1 MHRHDHRA
9 LLFATLMVA
18 LLSLLLSVAAIA
30 QPSFRARYIG
40 SLSYDVAIPSGDAN
54 AFVEGNTSW
63 LGLTLEGNWLVRP
76 SMSVGFALGWQE
88 FWKQTHEVENF
99 DNGAISGAQYR
110 HLNTFP
116 ILVTSRFFSATNQAR
131 VRPFLGIGAGA
142 YYTRQLLDVGVNEF
156 TSAVWQFGV
165 APEVGVAF
173 AGAQGVS
180 AQLRARY
187 NYPIK
192 SGDFVGGSKSYNYWN
207 IGFGFAFAG
216 Y

>member
-1 MHRHDHRA
+1 MNHYNHRTLRSAA
-9 LLFATLMVA
+9 LVAA
-18 LLSLLLSVAAIA
+18 LLSVLPSVAALA
-30 QPSFRARYIG
+30 QQTYRPRYIG
-40 SLSYDVAIPSGDAN
+40 SLSYDVAIPSGDAHS
-54 AFVEGNTSW
+54 FVEGNTSW

-76 SMSVGFALGWQE
+76 SMSLGFVLGWQE
-88 FWKQTHEVENF
+88 FWKQTHEVEELP
-99 DNGAISGAQYR
+99 NGAISGAQYR

-116 ILVTSRFFSATNQAR
+116 MLVTTRLFSSSGEGR
-131 VRPFLGIGAGA
+131 MRPFAGVGIGT

-156 TSAVWQFGV
+156 TSDVWQFGV

-192 SGDFVGGSKSYNYWN
+192 SGDFVGGSKSYNYWS
-207 IGFGFAFAG
+207 IGLGFAYAG